1 MTQTPA
7 DPVVV
12 RPPWREATLL
22 AGGYLVVSVAYVIL
36 STWLAT
42 RFARSPEQLAR
53 IETMKGIGF
62 MVVSAVALWLFN
74 HRQLVRVRRRDS
86 QFRRMDRALQNA
98 EKSVLAGT
106 IASTVAHDINN
117 GLMTAAVSLED
128 LHDRVSGDPEL
139 SALTDEA
146 RAAVAR
152 IVDWNRRFFDLGGE
166 RLLGDVKP
174 FDLSVLLRTT
184 CELAQRHRSLREAQL
199 SQVLPE
205 TAPFRG
211 SVTLMQRA
219 VLNLLLN
226 AAEAAGPGERVRL
239 TLGQVEYGRYCIAV
253 EDSGPGVPAALRERI
268 LEPFY
273 TSKPEGTGLG
283 LASVVA
289 CASFHRGTVTIDDS
303 TLGGARFI
311 LTLA

>member
-1 MTQTPA
+1 M
-7 DPVVV
+7 
-12 RPPWREATLL
+12 
-22 AGGYLVVSVAYVIL
+22 IL
-36 STWLAT
+36 
-42 RFARSPEQLAR
+42 
-53 IETMKGIGF
+53 
-62 MVVSAVALWLFN
+62 SAVALWLYN

-86 QFRRMDRALQNA
+86 QYRRMDRALQNA

-117 GLMTAAVSLED
+117 GLMTASVSLED
-128 LHDRVSGDPEL
+128 LHERVAADPEL

-174 FDLSVLLRTT
+174 FDLSELLRTT
-184 CELAQRHRSLREAQL
+184 CDLAQRHRSLREAQL
-199 SQVLPE
+199 IKVLPDV
-205 TAPFRG
+205 APFRG
-211 SVTLMQRA
+211 SMALMQRA

-226 AAEAAGPGERVRL
+226 AAEAAGPGQRVRL
-239 TLGQVEYGRYCIAV
+239 TLGQVEYGRYCIGV

-289 CASFHRGTVTIDDS
+289 CASFHRGTLAIDDS
-303 TLGGARFI
+303 PLGGARFT